1 MLMPSSSVRRRTRL
15 HSSRSAGSPQMPA
28 PVRRMAP
35 KPKRFTVKSPPRSIV
50 PASAALMVV
59 VRSAMASS
67 SWCSAVVNSRR
78 RSGYDATVKIG
89 VILPYEGGLPFADAL
104 EMTQRAEALGF
115 ESVWMPEAYGTDA
128 VSILGALAARTE
140 RIRLGTGIVNVFSR
154 TPALLGQTAATLDL
168 ISGGRFILGLGTSG
182 HQVVTGWHG
191 MAFDR
196 PLQRMRETVEIV
208 RRVLRQERLR
218 FKGEVFTL
226 DQGLKLLARPVR
238 ETVPI
243 FLATLTPAGLR
254 LTGEV
259 ADGWIPTLF
268 SPDHLDLFRPQLEAG
283 ARAAGRS
290 LDSLEIAPYVPVL
303 IDDDRSAAREAI
315 RPWVALYVGGMGS
328 RAKNF
333 YNEVVQRYGFVDE
346 ARDIQ
351 ELYLT
356 GQKLEAIRRVPD
368 TLVDS
373 ITIVG
378 PPLTSASGLRRGRRR
393 ASRSC
398 SPR

>member
-1 MLMPSSSVRRRTRL
+1 MR
-15 HSSRSAGSPQMPA
+15 
-28 PVRRMAP
+28 
-35 KPKRFTVKSPPRSIV
+35 
-50 PASAALMVV
+50 
-59 VRSAMASS
+59 
-67 SWCSAVVNSRR
+67 
-78 RSGYDATVKIG
+78 
-89 VILPYEGGLPFADAL
+89 
-104 EMTQRAEALGF
+104 
-115 ESVWMPEAYGTDA
+115 
-128 VSILGALAARTE
+128 
-140 RIRLGTGIVNVFSR
+140 
-154 TPALLGQTAATLDL
+154 
-168 ISGGRFILGLGTSG
+168 
-182 HQVVTGWHG
+182 
-191 MAFDR
+191 FDR

-218 FKGEVFTL
+218 FEGEIFTL
-226 DQGLKLLARPVR
+226 NQGLKLLARPVR

-303 IDDDRSAAREAI
+303 IDDDRSGARDAI

-333 YNEVVQRYGFVDE
+333 YNDVVQRYGFKDE

-351 ELYLT
+351 ELYLS
-356 GQKLEAIRRVPD
+356 GKKLEAIRRVPD
-368 TLVDS
+368 TLVDA

-378 PPLTSASGLRRGRRR
+378 PPGYVRERVEAWSSAGVTLLLASVQGKTQADRLRTLQILAAAGS
-393 ASRSC
+393 AVY
-398 SPR
+398 